1 MQIEMRWLESHEPKE
16 HSITI
21 HAKAIDRFLTLQ
33 YRTVVPPGD
42 NETHDFTVERN
53 WGDVSVVWEKK

>member
-21 HAKAIDRFLTLQ
+21 HGKAIDRFLTLQ
-33 YRTVVPPGD
+33 YRPVVSPGD
-42 NETHDFTVERN
+42 NETQGIAVDRN
-53 WGDVSVVWEKK
+53 WIDVPVVWEKK